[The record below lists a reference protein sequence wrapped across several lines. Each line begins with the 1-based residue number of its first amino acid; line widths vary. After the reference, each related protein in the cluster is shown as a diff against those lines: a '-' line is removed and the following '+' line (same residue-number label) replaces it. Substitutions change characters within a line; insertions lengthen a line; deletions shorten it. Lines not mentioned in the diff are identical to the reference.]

1 MLISNIITINTDNG
15 LREIFISPFLLHSKM
30 RPDIK
35 SGKIEALYFY
45 DLVPE
50 NEYNAMLE
58 QENLDDRF
66 KSNEYIINYGQ
77 DFEKY
82 HIGSFRVDA
91 DKKLCWGWEGKP
103 GNKMSDQDI
112 KVLGD
117 TLFNPGSHLRVVTL
131 FTPTRAS
138 DFNLRRM

>member
-1 MLISNIITINTDNG
+1 MLISNIITINTDSG

-35 SGKIEALYFY
+35 SEKIEALYFY

-50 NEYNAMLE
+50 DEYNAMLE

-77 DFEKY
+77 DFEKHY
-82 HIGSFRVDA
+82 IGSFRVDA
-91 DKKLCWGWEGKP
+91 DKKLCWGWDGKP
-103 GNKMSDQDI
+103 GN
-112 KVLGD
+112 
-117 TLFNPGSHLRVVTL
+117 NE
-131 FTPTRAS
+131 
-138 DFNLRRM
+138 